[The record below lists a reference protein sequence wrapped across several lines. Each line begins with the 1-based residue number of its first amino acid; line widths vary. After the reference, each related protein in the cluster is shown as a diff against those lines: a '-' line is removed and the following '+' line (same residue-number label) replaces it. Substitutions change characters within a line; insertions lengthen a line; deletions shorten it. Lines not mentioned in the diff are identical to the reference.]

1 MHDTTYNGLQ
11 CWTKQMF
18 EKLGWMVL
26 AHSDGD
32 KKHIDNYIENLEYL
46 LKHVQHKK
54 MSLTKMMG
62 KKNDLCL
69 MDKISDLEIMEINIM
84 TLHKYAKK
92 MCK

>member
-1 MHDTTYNGLQ
+1 
-11 CWTKQMF
+11 MF